1 MNPRIIPVLL
11 ISNGGLYKTVRFKD
25 PKYIGDP
32 VNAVKVFNEKCVDEI
47 IVLDYMATVNNRK
60 PDFILIENIASQC
73 FMPLCYGGGIKSID
87 DITRIIQCG
96 VEKIALNSVAAEN
109 YQLIENTSRIFGS
122 STVVLSMD
130 VKKSR
135 FGEYEVF
142 IRSATKSTKLKPDT
156 YARQM
161 ENCGIGE
168 ILVNSVNLDGTMQG
182 YDLELIDLI
191 ANAVNVPVIACGG
204 AGNLQHFRDA
214 ADNGA
219 SAMAAGSLFVFHGKH
234 RGILI
239 NYPDEDSISSIFK
252 D

>member
-47 IVLDYMATVNNRK
+47 IILDYKATLENRK
-60 PDFILIENIASQC
+60 PDFTMIENIASQC
-73 FMPLCYGGGIKSID
+73 FMPLCYGGGIKSPD
-87 DITRIIQCG
+87 DIARIIQCG
-96 VEKIALNSVAAEN
+96 VEKIAMNSEAAEN
-109 YQLIENTSRIFGS
+109 YKLIENSARIYGS

-135 FGEYEVF
+135 SGEYEVF
-142 IRSATKSTKLKPDT
+142 IRSATKSTKLRPEA

-182 YDLELIDLI
+182 YDLELISLI
-191 ANAVNVPVIACGG
+191 ANTVNVPVIACGG
-204 AGNLQHFRDA
+204 AGNLIHFREA

-219 SAMAAGSLFVFHGKH
+219 SAMAAGSFFVFHGKH

-239 NYPDEDSISSIFK
+239 SYPDAESLSSIFRN
-252 D
+252 